1 MRPET
6 HSAMKPQDIA
16 VLLAIVSH
24 PEPEWQNK
32 DLAARLRLSTAEVSK
47 SLQRSR
53 FAGLLFDKGT
63 VFSQVLINFLKHG
76 IRVVFPVHP
85 GRMTLGIP
93 TSHSAEPLV
102 DHIRSTEAYVW
113 PHPYGKV
120 RGAAITP
127 LYASAP
133 EACREDRALHRVLAA
148 VDGLRV
154 GRARERVFAV
164 EWLEE
169 TIKNHRGDAFARRS
183 P

>member
-1 MRPET
+1 
-6 HSAMKPQDIA
+6 MKPQDIA

-53 FAGLLFDKGT
+53 FA
-63 VFSQVLINFLKHG
+63 
-76 IRVVFPVHP
+76 